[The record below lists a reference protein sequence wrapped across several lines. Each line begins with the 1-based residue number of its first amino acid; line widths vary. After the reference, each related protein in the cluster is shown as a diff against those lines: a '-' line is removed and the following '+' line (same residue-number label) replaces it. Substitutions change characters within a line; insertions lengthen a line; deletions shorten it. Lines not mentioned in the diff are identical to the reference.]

1 MWIIYTHISSKAQKR
16 GCSSPSRIRVSPV
29 EGGSGD
35 KMVTEKW
42 GFKGLV
48 VFYALSKK
56 ALL

>member
-1 MWIIYTHISSKAQKR
+1 MIYTHISSKAQKR

-42 GFKGLV
+42 GFKGLI